1 MYIHHGEIYFDKSHV
16 QIIRKEPIYVQKRY
30 RAVVA
35 VLSKISNEKQV
46 KAARS
51 IGVSKRQFHRIL
63 KRFREE
69 GIPGLRHRSRR
80 PKNSPNKT
88 PDWLEE
94 IVVKVREETGL
105 VFKGGT
111 SLYKLHGL
119 NRFSSDLDFS
129 GKINEPTARKIAQY
143 ITDFGYDT
151 EVLTKT
157 VKSGILITFVT
168 QGFLFQGRPE
178 SLARVQMDVN
188 DVKVELDPVWP
199 QFFSLYPDIPS
210 YKLQAMALEEV
221 AAEKV
226 RALLVRTK
234 ARDAYDIWFILSKDV
249 TIDSALVR
257 KKLRSYNLELNKG
270 TLQRALKACE
280 DVWRRELKPLMI
292 EVPNYTEVKRS
303 IEDAMKI

>member
-1 MYIHHGEIYFDKSHV
+1 MID
-16 QIIRKEPIYVQKRY
+16 
-30 RAVVA
+30 
-35 VLSKISNEKQV
+35 NET
-46 KAARS
+46 
-51 IGVSKRQFHRIL
+51 L
-63 KRFREE
+63 KRIAKTK
-69 GIPGLRHRSRR
+69 GINNIGFAE
-80 PKNSPNKT
+80 K
-88 PDWLEE
+88 DYFQE
-94 IVVKVREETGL
+94 IVLLGISREAPGL

-168 QGFLFQGRPE
+168 QGFLFQGRLE
-178 SLARVQMDVN
+178 SFARVQMDVN

-280 DVWRRELKPLMI
+280 NVASRVETTYDRGSEL
-292 EVPNYTEVKRS
+292 YRS
-303 IEDAMKI
+303 EA